1 MPAFRLAA
9 LAVLVGSAFAHAHF
23 VFVYA
28 TDDRGEVRLV
38 FGHGAAPDAKTPATR
53 CEKTA
58 LTARDA
64 DGKDAKLT
72 TEKGDGNFYKAKL
85 AGKPVVVFGA
95 TDTAV
100 SQHGNADPTLTTYYP
115 KAVLGDPFAKTAEV
129 GKAVPVEV
137 VPVKDGEKVR
147 FKVLAGGKPAEGVE
161 VTVGVPG
168 KDEEAD
174 PVKTDKDGLT
184 PAFAEFGRYC
194 VAARQV
200 DDKPGELDGKK
211 YKAVRRIA
219 TLVCDVNK
227 PTK

>member
-1 MPAFRLAA
+1 MRTWLPL
-9 LAVLVGSAFAHAHF
+9 LAVACSTAVSHAHF

-38 FGHGAAPDAKTPATR
+38 FGHGAAPDPKTPATR

-58 LTARDA
+58 LTARTA

-85 AGKPVVVFGA
+85 GGKPAVVFGA
-95 TDTAV
+95 TETAV
-100 SQHGNADPTLTTYYP
+100 TQREGADPTLTTYYP
-115 KAVLGDPFAKTAEV
+115 KTVLGDPFAKTAEV
-129 GKAVPVEV
+129 GQAVPLEL
-137 VPVKDGEKVR
+137 VPVKDGAQVR
-147 FKVLAGGKPAEGVE
+147 FKLLAGGKPVGGVE

-168 KDEEAD
+168 QEEEAD

-184 PAFAEFGRYC
+184 PAFAESGRYS

-219 TLVCDVNK
+219 TLVCDVGK
-227 PTK
+227 SAK

>member
-1 MPAFRLAA
+1 MRPLVAIVAA
-9 LAVLVGSAFAHAHF
+9 LCVASAAHAHF

-28 TDDRGEVRLV
+28 TDDQGEVRLV
-38 FGHGAAPDAKTPATR
+38 FGHGAAPDPKTPATR

-58 LTARDA
+58 LTARSA

-85 AGKPVVVFGA
+85 DGKPVVVFGA
-95 TDTAV
+95 TETAV
-100 SQHGNADPTLTTYYP
+100 TQREGADPTLTTYYP
-115 KAVLGDPFAKTAEV
+115 KTVLGDPFAKTAEV
-129 GKAVPVEV
+129 GKGVPLEL

-147 FKVLAGGKPAEGVE
+147 FKLLAGGKPVEGVE
-161 VTVGVPG
+161 VTVAVPG
-168 KDEEAD
+168 KEEEGD

-184 PAFAEFGRYC
+184 TAFVEHGRYC

-219 TLVCDVNK
+219 TLVCDVTK